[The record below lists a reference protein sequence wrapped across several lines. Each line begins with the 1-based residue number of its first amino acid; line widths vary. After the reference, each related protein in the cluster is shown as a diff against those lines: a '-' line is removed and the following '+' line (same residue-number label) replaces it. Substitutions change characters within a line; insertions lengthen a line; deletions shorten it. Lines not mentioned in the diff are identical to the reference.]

1 MINILLCGNRKVF
14 DGALTQLISMANR
27 TGEAV
32 RVFLLTMDL
41 QRLREDFTA
50 ITDSQTAFLNEVL
63 QKKNSGSMVKK
74 LC

>member
-50 ITDSQTAFLNEVL
+50 ITDSQIGRAHV
-63 QKKNSGSMVKK
+63 
-74 LC
+74 